1 MIELNINLPM
11 FNISVSQRKNVVFVS
26 AIIIGVY
33 LPSMYVF
40 TCTELDKNNY
50 KHAKLQDSSMRN
62 SN

>member
-1 MIELNINLPM
+1 M

-50 KHAKLQDSSMRN
+50 KHAKLQDLSMRN

>member
-40 TCTELDKNNY
+40 TCTELDKKNY
-50 KHAKLQDSSMRN
+50 KHAKLQDLSMRN